1 MAAMKPVRLTQF
13 SGPDAGWD
21 RALRALAPGHASAFQ
36 QAALYGAL
44 AAARGRRVLRL
55 EITHEGRRI
64 ALAQMIGR
72 GRLWLLSRGP
82 VFAPDLDR
90 SLRVAALRRIA
101 RRWGIIFATP
111 DAPLAGIG
119 LVPLIT
125 SRHHALWSLQPN
137 PEALRAGLAGKW
149 RNRLVAAERAGLRV
163 RFEPEIDWLL
173 AADAAQ
179 QRARGYRALPPGFT
193 RAWADRS
200 PADLLALRIEDTKG
214 QRLAG
219 GIFLLHGEGASY
231 HIGWTGPQG
240 RMSGAHNLMLWH
252 AALRLKARGIRQLDL
267 GAVDSEDGAGRMRF
281 KLGPG
286 AQPHSLG
293 ATLWVLPG

>member
-21 RALRALAPGHASAFQ
+21 RALRALAPGHAPAFQ
-36 QAALYGAL
+36 QAALYGTL
-44 AAARGRRVLRL
+44 AATRGRRVLRL

-72 GRLWLLSRGP
+72 GGLWLLSRGP
-82 VFAPDLDR
+82 VFAPGLDR
-90 SLRVAALRRIA
+90 DSQIAVLRRIA
-101 RRWGIIFATP
+101 RRWGIVLATP
-111 DAPLAGIG
+111 DAPLAGGG

-125 SRHHALWSLQPN
+125 PRHHALWSLQPET
-137 PEALRAGLAGKW
+137 EALRAGLAGKW
-149 RNRLVAAERAGLRV
+149 RNRLAAAERAGLQV
-163 RFEPEIDWLL
+163 RIEPEIDWLL

-193 RAWADRS
+193 RAWADHGPS
-200 PADLLALRIEDTKG
+200 DLLAMRIEDAKG

-219 GIFLLHGEGASY
+219 GIFLFHGAGASY
-231 HIGWTGPQG
+231 HIGWTGPEG
-240 RMSGAHNLMLWH
+240 RASGAHNLMLWH

-281 KLGPG
+281 KLGTG

>member
-1 MAAMKPVRLTQF
+1 MAAMKPVRLTQI
-13 SGPDAGWD
+13 SGSDAGWD
-21 RALRALAPGHASAFQ
+21 RGLRALAPGQAPAFQ
-36 QAALYGAL
+36 QAALYGTL

-55 EITHEGRRI
+55 EITEAGRRI

-72 GRLWLLSRGP
+72 GGLWLLSRGP
-82 VFAPDLDR
+82 VFAPGLDH
-90 SLRVAALRRIA
+90 SLRVAVLRRIA
-101 RRWGIIFATP
+101 RRWGIVLATP
-111 DAPLAGIG
+111 DASLAGIG

-125 SRHHALWSLQPN
+125 PRHHALWSLQP
-137 PEALRAGLAGKW
+137 ETKALRAGLAGKW
-149 RNRLVAAERAGLRV
+149 RNRLAAAERARLQV
-163 RFEPEIDWLL
+163 RIEPEIDWLL

-193 RAWADRS
+193 RAWADHN
-200 PADLLALRIEDTKG
+200 PADFLALLVEDTNR

-281 KLGPG
+281 KLGTG

-293 ATLWVLPG
+293 ATLWVLPR

>member
-21 RALRALAPGHASAFQ
+21 RALRALAPGHAPAFQ
-36 QAALYGAL
+36 QAALYGTL

-72 GRLWLLSRGP
+72 GGLWLLSRGP
-82 VFAPDLDR
+82 VFAPGLDH
-90 SLRVAALRRIA
+90 SLRVAVLRRIA
-101 RRWGIIFATP
+101 RRCGIVLATP
-111 DAPLAGIG
+111 DAPLAGVG

-125 SRHHALWSLQPN
+125 PRHHALWSLQPET
-137 PEALRAGLAGKW
+137 EALRAGLAGKW
-149 RNRLVAAERAGLRV
+149 RNRLAAAERAGLRV
-163 RFEPEIDWLL
+163 RLEPKIDWLL

-193 RAWADRS
+193 RAWADHN
-200 PADLLALRIEDTKG
+200 PADLLALHIEDTKG

-219 GIFLLHGEGASY
+219 GIFLLHGDGASY
-231 HIGWTGPQG
+231 HIGWTGPEG
-240 RMSGAHNLMLWH
+240 RASGAHNLMLWH

-281 KLGPG
+281 KLGTG
-286 AQPHSLG
+286 AQPHILG

>member
-21 RALRALAPGHASAFQ
+21 RALRALAPGHPPAFQ
-36 QAALYGAL
+36 QAALYGTL
-44 AAARGRRVLRL
+44 AAAHGRRVLRL
-55 EITHEGRRI
+55 EITEAGRRI

-72 GRLWLLSRGP
+72 GGVWLLSRGP
-82 VFAPDLDR
+82 VFGPGLDH
-90 SLRVAALRRIA
+90 SLRVAVLRRIA
-101 RRWGIIFATP
+101 RRWGITLATP
-111 DAPLAGIG
+111 DAPLAGFG

-149 RNRLVAAERAGLRV
+149 RNRLAAAERAGLRV
-163 RFEPEIDWLL
+163 RLEPEIDWLL

-179 QRARGYRALPPGFT
+179 QRARGYRALPSGFT
-193 RAWADRS
+193 RAWADHN
-200 PADLLALRIEDTKG
+200 PADLLALRIEDANG

-219 GIFLLHGEGASY
+219 GIFLLHGDGASY
-231 HIGWTGPQG
+231 HIGWTGPEG
-240 RMSGAHNLMLWH
+240 RASGAHNVMLWH
-252 AALRLKARGIRQLDL
+252 AALLLKARGIRQLDL
-267 GAVDSEDGAGRMRF
+267 GAVDSEDGAGRLRF
-281 KLGPG
+281 KLGTG